1 MTINTGGLDS
11 TPPIP
16 GSAAPRLEALAGLMP
31 LLYALLGLGTI
42 LLVWEAVVVVF
53 RLPDYTLP
61 GVGAVIRAVIQERSL
76 LASAVAVTT
85 IEIVLSFIAAMV
97 LGMVAAIA
105 LHWWPKVAAVLW
117 PLIIFAKITPQV
129 AVAPLLIVVL
139 GLGLTSKVSIAVLL
153 AFFPA
158 LVATYVGFKSVPADV
173 LELAR
178 SMRIGRVGT
187 FLHFELPA
195 SLPHIFSG
203 AKIAMGSS
211 VIGAIVAEFISS
223 NAGLGYTLLVAMGSI
238 ETALVMAVIVI
249 LGLEGS
255 ILYWLVSLAERFAI
269 RWHISQRRR

>member
-1 MTINTGGLDS
+1 MTIDNAGLDS
-11 TPPIP
+11 ASAIP
-16 GSAAPRLEALAGLMP
+16 GGAAPRLEAFAGLVP
-31 LLYALLGLGTI
+31 LVYALLGLGTI
-42 LLVWEAVVVVF
+42 LLVWQAAVVAF
-53 RLPDYTLP
+53 RIPDYTLP
-61 GVGAVIRAVIQERSL
+61 GVGAVFRAIVQERNT
-76 LASAVAVTT
+76 LAAAVAVTT
-85 IEIVLSFIAAMV
+85 VEIVLSFIAAMV
-97 LGMVAAIA
+97 LGIAAAIA
-105 LHWWPKVAAVLW
+105 LHWWPRVAAVVW

-178 SMRIGRVGT
+178 SMRMGRAGT

-255 ILYWLVSLAERFAI
+255 ILYWLVSLAEHFAI
-269 RWHISQRRR
+269 RWHVSQRRR